1 MLQCIV
7 SCCYLLSS
15 SGEDRLSGIELKR
28 KRRVCL
34 LVYNND
40 VYVFHNTTL
49 TLVEF
54 SPIYT
59 FHCLIHNRRISS
71 HSMLLQLYHFSRTYT
86 HSLHKLNICSLNF
99 VLCLFMLAQACFSSF
114 PLIVI
119 IWRCCCAGSVSILY
133 YSRIVRG
140 QSSWK
145 EFVGITGTFY
155 QIVIISG

>member
-1 MLQCIV
+1 M
-7 SCCYLLSS
+7 S
-15 SGEDRLSGIELKR
+15 RIELKR

-34 LVYNND
+34 LVYHND
-40 VYVFHNTTL
+40 VYVFLNTTL

-54 SPIYT
+54 SPIYR

-99 VLCLFMLAQACFSSF
+99 ILCLFMLAQACFSSF

-119 IWRCCCAGSVSILY
+119 MWPYCCAGSVSILY
-133 YSRIVRG
+133 YP
-140 QSSWK
+140 SSWLD
-145 EFVGITGTFY
+145 FVGVRFSFDFKQTLCAQLMLYFISDTFY
-155 QIVIISG
+155 SILIISA